1 MKDKKNKEKYNKK
14 AKKQNK
20 NISLKADYKWIV
32 TITITAFII
41 TFFMSIFSE
50 SALKDIN
57 LPLSILIV
65 LLFIILG
72 IIFDMIGISVTV
84 ADKKVFHSMAA
95 KKVSGARVALKLIE
109 NNSKVSSFCNDVIGD
124 ICGILSGTAAGTIGI
139 LLASKLKLNIFTVT
153 LVITSLIAALTI
165 GGKALGK
172 SIAINH
178 SNNIVYK
185 FARIIKIFIGEKN
198 YNII

>member
-1 MKDKKNKEKYNKK
+1 MKDKKNKENYNKK
-14 AKKQNK
+14 AKKENK

-50 SALKDIN
+50 SALRDIS

-65 LLFIILG
+65 LTFIILG

-95 KKVSGARVALKLIE
+95 KKVSGAKLALKLID

-153 LVITSLIAALTI
+153 LVTTSLIAALTI

-178 SNNIVYK
+178 SNSILYK
-185 FARIIKIFIGEKN
+185 FARIIKIFVSEK
-198 YNII
+198 

>member
-65 LLFIILG
+65 LLFIVLG

-178 SNNIVYK
+178 SNNILYK
-185 FARIIKIFIGEKN
+185 FARVIKFFTGER
-198 YNII
+198 

>member
-1 MKDKKNKEKYNKK
+1 MKDKKISENYNKK
-14 AKKQNK
+14 ASKQNK
-20 NISLKADYKWIV
+20 NVSLKADYKWIV
-32 TITITAFII
+32 TITLTAFII
-41 TFFMSIFSE
+41 TFVMSIFSE
-50 SALKDIN
+50 LALKDIS
-57 LPLSILIV
+57 LLLGVLIV
-65 LLFIILG
+65 LLFIFLG

-95 KKVSGARVALKLIE
+95 KKVSGAKVALKLIA

-124 ICGILSGTAAGTIGI
+124 ICGILSGTAAGTIAI
-139 LLASKLKLNIFTVT
+139 LLASKFNLNLFIVT

-178 SNNIVYK
+178 SNSILYK
-185 FARIIKIFIGEKN
+185 FARVIKAFVSDK
-198 YNII
+198 

>member
-14 AKKQNK
+14 AEKQNK
-20 NISLKADYKWIV
+20 NIKLNADYKWII

-50 SALKDIN
+50 SALRDIS
-57 LPLSILIV
+57 LLLSILIV
-65 LLFIILG
+65 LLFITLG
-72 IIFDMIGISVTV
+72 IIFDMIGIAVTV

-95 KKVSGARVALKLIE
+95 KKVSGAKTALKLIE

-139 LLASKLKLNIFTVT
+139 LIASKLRLNLFTTT

-178 SNNIVYK
+178 SNNILYK
-185 FARIIKIFIGEKN
+185 FSRVMKIFVSKN
-198 YNII
+198 KNLK

>member
-14 AKKQNK
+14 ANKQNK
-20 NISLKADYKWIV
+20 NVSLKADYKWIA
-32 TITITAFII
+32 TITITAFMI
-41 TFFMSIFSE
+41 TFVMSIFSE
-50 SALKDIN
+50 SALRDIS
-57 LPLSILIV
+57 LTLSVLIV

-72 IIFDMIGISVTV
+72 IIFDMIGVAVTV

-95 KKVSGARVALKLIE
+95 KKVKGAKLALKLIE

-124 ICGILSGTAAGTIGI
+124 ICGILSGTASSTIAI
-139 LLASKLKLNIFTVT
+139 LLATKLKLNIFTVT

-172 SIAINH
+172 SIAINN
-178 SNNIVYK
+178 SNNILYK
-185 FARIIKIFIGEKN
+185 FARVINIFITEK
-198 YNII
+198 

>member
-1 MKDKKNKEKYNKK
+1 MKDKKISENYNKK
-14 AKKQNK
+14 ASKQNK

-32 TITITAFII
+32 TITLTAFII
-41 TFFMSIFSE
+41 TFVMSIFSE
-50 SALKDIN
+50 LALKDIS
-57 LPLSILIV
+57 LLLGVLIV
-65 LLFIILG
+65 LLFIFLG

-95 KKVSGARVALKLIE
+95 KKVSGAKVALKLIA

-124 ICGILSGTAAGTIGI
+124 ICGILSGTAAGTIAI
-139 LLASKLKLNIFTVT
+139 LLSSKFNLNLFIVT

-178 SNNIVYK
+178 SNSILYK
-185 FARIIKIFIGEKN
+185 FARVIKIFSGEK
-198 YNII
+198 

>member
-1 MKDKKNKEKYNKK
+1 MKDKKINENYNKK
-14 AKKQNK
+14 ASKQNK

-32 TITITAFII
+32 TITLTAFII
-41 TFFMSIFSE
+41 TFVMSIFSE
-50 SALKDIN
+50 LALKDIS
-57 LPLSILIV
+57 LLLGVLIV
-65 LLFIILG
+65 LLFIFLG

-95 KKVSGARVALKLIE
+95 KKVSGAKVALKLIA

-124 ICGILSGTAAGTIGI
+124 ICGILSGTAAGTIAI
-139 LLASKLKLNIFTVT
+139 LLASKFNLNLFIVT
-153 LVITSLIAALTI
+153 LIITSLIAALTI

-178 SNNIVYK
+178 SNNILYK
-185 FARIIKIFIGEKN
+185 FARVIKIFSGEK
-198 YNII
+198 

>member
-14 AKKQNK
+14 ANKQNK
-20 NISLKADYKWIV
+20 NVSLKADYKWIA

-41 TFFMSIFSE
+41 TFVMSIFSE
-50 SALKDIN
+50 SALRDIS
-57 LPLSILIV
+57 LALSILIV
-65 LLFIILG
+65 LLFILLG
-72 IIFDMIGISVTV
+72 IIFDMIGVAVTV

-95 KKVSGARVALKLIE
+95 KKVKGAKLALKLIE

-124 ICGILSGTAAGTIGI
+124 ICGILSGTASSTIAI
-139 LLASKLKLNIFTVT
+139 LLATKLKLNIFTVT

-172 SIAINH
+172 SIAINN
-178 SNNIVYK
+178 SNNILYK
-185 FARIIKIFIGEKN
+185 FARVINIFINEK
-198 YNII
+198 

>member
-14 AKKQNK
+14 ANKQNK
-20 NISLKADYKWIV
+20 NVSLKADYKWIA
-32 TITITAFII
+32 TITITAFMI
-41 TFFMSIFSE
+41 TFVMSIFSE
-50 SALKDIN
+50 SALRDIS
-57 LPLSILIV
+57 LTLSILIV

-72 IIFDMIGISVTV
+72 IIFDMIGVAVTV

-95 KKVSGARVALKLIE
+95 KKVKGAKLALKLIE

-124 ICGILSGTAAGTIGI
+124 ICGILSGTASSTIAI
-139 LLASKLKLNIFTVT
+139 LLATKLKLNIFTVT

-172 SIAINH
+172 SIAINN
-178 SNNIVYK
+178 SNNILYK
-185 FARIIKIFIGEKN
+185 FARVINIFITEK
-198 YNII
+198 

>member
-14 AKKQNK
+14 ANKQNK
-20 NISLKADYKWIV
+20 NVSLKADYKWIA
-32 TITITAFII
+32 TITVTAFII
-41 TFFMSIFSE
+41 TFVMSIFSE
-50 SALKDIN
+50 SALRDIS
-57 LPLSILIV
+57 LTLSILIV

-72 IIFDMIGISVTV
+72 IIFDMIGVAVTV

-95 KKVSGARVALKLIE
+95 KKVKGAKLALKLIE

-124 ICGILSGTAAGTIGI
+124 ICGILSGTASSTIAI
-139 LLASKLKLNIFTVT
+139 LLATKLKLNIFTVT

-172 SIAINH
+172 SIAINN
-178 SNNIVYK
+178 SNNILYK
-185 FARIIKIFIGEKN
+185 FARVINIFITEK
-198 YNII
+198 

>member
-57 LPLSILIV
+57 LSLSILIV
-65 LLFIILG
+65 LLFIVLG

-124 ICGILSGTAAGTIGI
+124 ICGIISGSAGVALANILSNAFHLNLFITTLFITAI
-139 LLASKLKLNIFTVT
+139 
-153 LVITSLIAALTI
+153 IAAFTI

-172 SIAINH
+172 TTAMNRSTYILYQFCKVL
-178 SNNIVYK
+178 SFFYK
-185 FARIIKIFIGEKN
+185 K
-198 YNII
+198 

>member
-32 TITITAFII
+32 TITVTAFII

-57 LPLSILIV
+57 LIMSILIV

-95 KKVSGARVALKLIE
+95 KKVSGAKTAIKLIE

-139 LLASKLKLNIFTVT
+139 LLAAKLKLNIFTVT

-172 SIAINH
+172 SIAINY
-178 SNNIVYK
+178 SNSILYK
-185 FARIIKIFIGEKN
+185 FAKAIKIFTGEK
-198 YNII
+198 

>member
-57 LPLSILIV
+57 LPMSILIV

-172 SIAINH
+172 SIAINY
-178 SNNIVYK
+178 SNSILYK
-185 FARIIKIFIGEKN
+185 FARIIKIFMSEK
-198 YNII
+198 

>member
-1 MKDKKNKEKYNKK
+1 MKDKKISENYNKK
-14 AKKQNK
+14 ASKQNK
-20 NISLKADYKWIV
+20 NVSLKADYKWIV
-32 TITITAFII
+32 TITLTAFII
-41 TFFMSIFSE
+41 TFVMSIFSE
-50 SALKDIN
+50 LALKDIS
-57 LPLSILIV
+57 LLLGVLIV
-65 LLFIILG
+65 LLFIFLG

-95 KKVSGARVALKLIE
+95 KKVSGAKVALKLIA

-124 ICGILSGTAAGTIGI
+124 ICGILSGTAAGTIAI
-139 LLASKLKLNIFTVT
+139 LLASKFNLNLFIVT

-178 SNNIVYK
+178 SNSILYK
-185 FARIIKIFIGEKN
+185 FARVIKIFSGEK
-198 YNII
+198 

>member
-1 MKDKKNKEKYNKK
+1 MKNKKISENYNKK
-14 AKKQNK
+14 ASKQNK

-32 TITITAFII
+32 TITLTAFII
-41 TFFMSIFSE
+41 TFVMSIFSE
-50 SALKDIN
+50 LALKDIS
-57 LPLSILIV
+57 LLLGVLIV
-65 LLFIILG
+65 LLFIFLG

-95 KKVSGARVALKLIE
+95 KKVSGAKVALKLIA

-124 ICGILSGTAAGTIGI
+124 ICGILSGTATGTIAI
-139 LLASKLKLNIFTVT
+139 LLSSKFNLNLFIVT

-178 SNNIVYK
+178 SNSILYK
-185 FARIIKIFIGEKN
+185 FARVIKIFSGEK
-198 YNII
+198 

>member
-57 LPLSILIV
+57 LSLSILIV
-65 LLFIILG
+65 LLFIVLG

-95 KKVSGARVALKLIE
+95 KKVSGARVALKLI
-109 NNSKVSSFCNDVIGD
+109 
-124 ICGILSGTAAGTIGI
+124 
-139 LLASKLKLNIFTVT
+139 
-153 LVITSLIAALTI
+153 
-165 GGKALGK
+165 
-172 SIAINH
+172 
-178 SNNIVYK
+178 
-185 FARIIKIFIGEKN
+185 
-198 YNII
+198 

>member
-20 NISLKADYKWIV
+20 NISLKADYKWII

-50 SALKDIN
+50 SALRDIS

-65 LLFIILG
+65 LIFIILG

-95 KKVSGARVALKLIE
+95 KKVSGAKLALKLID

-153 LVITSLIAALTI
+153 LVTTSLIAALTI

-178 SNNIVYK
+178 SNSILYK
-185 FARIIKIFIGEKN
+185 FARIIKLFVGEK
-198 YNII
+198 

>member
-65 LLFIILG
+65 LLFIVLG